1 MIGAMTEMNKE
12 TISSDPLTLGADSS
26 NSLPLVGLPNSVL
39 RKDGKSILLLTMLQ
53 AKGLNRD
60 LKRSLTEGPEQIP
73 DQVAGLALGDLP
85 KSLSETDRRLL
96 RRLANPIARMA
107 RYWVAMKP
115 PKRGLLKH
123 DAHDYSTAVD
133 LLWLEDYAP
142 DWKTLKA
149 DENELLAICPAWQNI
164 QTGIKKSLPPTLVR
178 PDFGVFM
185 LWPRILKDLEKWSGL
200 DDERQIAVGRA
211 VFALSSISL
220 SDWFAREAVR
230 ICPDLAEEFFLPP
243 ADVDHPSEPQDDI
256 GNESIDQDGG
266 WSELLE
272 RLDALAIELR
282 DAPTQM
288 TVSALQALAQEFGDA
303 AHALP
308 VGGQSSRELLAEK
321 INGLMNVC
329 RRLAMDPDFSWL
341 DAGLLGQ
348 IEARWQLALTDAGED
363 TSALLDDAGAAT
375 GRVEQAAGTLRTMTA
390 EKQAAEAELAR
401 KGEDIVSAK
410 TVVERRTLEQHRRE
424 KQKDLLILDEQITA
438 RQDDLLAAGSPFG
451 EAFDYAMDY
460 QALLQDAP
468 EHPPEPDPV
477 REIEPYKPLS
487 DTPVSPGTTPIQQ
500 AGGQVA
506 SGEVV
511 VPAPVPESESSVS
524 PSTGQPDQ
532 VHEKPQVQGNAT
544 PVSTTPPSPE
554 VSQNPKDEVYN
565 DQAGDA
571 CQPIWQLLAD
581 GRFSMACQLVRAM
594 SAQEDAPQMPPQ
606 TLLEAITLA
615 DALTLPDGN
624 LHDAVAA
631 RLQEFSEEWFHEE
644 GPDSWHTALNLLLV
658 ASTLRPMVLAPDS
671 GASVIAGYLHLDS
684 QGRYPN
690 LWKLVGSIRESSE
703 RLRGFRIDLASL
715 RSARDQAAI
724 ATGLQSLQQEARVW
738 LKSQAPAMTI
748 KFAPAT
754 KVWHQ
759 WLRPD
764 GVIHRLVSPII
775 ENRAAAAGEVA
786 SLIKSLADSA
796 NFQKLVR
803 KADRVDNDRRKGD
816 DIHSGALDHLSRC
829 SEDAIALARR
839 WLPFIEARSPSN
851 DRMRELLLQIRK
863 EIEQL
868 LPSVNCELVQPESG
882 RWQLV
887 ACAQKAV
894 LRQLNGLVGIFDPN
908 SPPLAASEAAATEVL
923 AKDLLDVPAIR
934 VAPNWAIESTAPDVI
949 AAIRQWCSDPLSWKN
964 AFDARLNAG
973 DLSGAKRLLD
983 RRDVEV
989 EDLGLIDLLRRE
1001 TESWRSKLKSRV
1013 LDCRRDIE
1021 VGSAYGYVSD
1031 TERNQYERELVR
1043 IEARSEE
1050 SPRFDIAL
1058 ESIERI
1064 RNAIRTN
1071 RAEKAHLIKQAVVE
1085 LEHEQR
1091 NPEDIQA
1098 VQASLDEGDMAT
1110 AHELLQRVRRGLSAW
1125 PEEVTTV
1132 DSFQSF
1138 VSSLAELDEWFAT
1151 RRNSDEIRTA
1161 IKNGALPGLD
1171 FRKVAGAQRDQAANM
1186 FVDWSFLKS
1195 RKAGDA
1201 GKLHSLLSA
1210 LGFVAGRPPS
1220 KQEALPSK
1228 EIWMLSADPIS
1239 DRSICPIPHFGSA
1252 AKGAYRLI
1260 CLWERPIEDDIVQLV
1275 GDSNLHRAT
1284 IVLYFGRM
1292 TERKWR
1298 ELSRKTKLAR
1308 KSFVL
1313 IDEMVLLFLAAQAG
1327 SRLAALFSTSLP
1339 YSFAD
1344 PFDATAGFVPPEMFY
1359 GRAAELDAIL
1369 GLNGRCFI
1377 YGGRQLGKTALMR
1390 RAEQTFHAPD
1400 KGRWSHY
1407 VDLRAEG
1414 VGVNRT
1420 ASEVWQTIAAAMKA
1434 VGMLAEAPT
1443 AAELAKKSGI
1453 DDLLETI
1460 RSFLGKNDE
1469 RRMLL
1474 LLDEADRF
1482 FEQDGRNDFAETR
1495 RLKQLMDTTQRRFKV
1510 VFAGLHNVLRMTERA
1525 NHPLAHFG
1533 QPIKIGPF
1541 IEEHEIREAREL
1553 IRLPLAAAGFEF
1565 ESRSLVMR
1573 ILAQTN
1579 YYPSLIQLYCN
1590 HLLQHMLTRL
1600 ATAQRLA
1607 GPRYR
1612 ITNHDIEAVYSSSDL
1627 RGEIRA
1633 KFNFTLQLD
1642 PRYEVIAYGMA
1653 YEALSGRFGQ
1663 VDGMDWRSIWLDC
1676 AMTWWSEGFRETS
1689 ELDFRVLLDE
1699 MVELGVL
1706 SRFSTGRYGLR
1717 NPNVFLLLGNRDEIE
1732 TVLARTRQPAVEFD
1746 SAVFHPQLRIQNGS
1760 HLRHPLTFQQLSEI
1774 LRHGNTVT
1782 AIAGTAAADIEELG
1796 GCLKAFVEQ
1805 SGTGVCHVI
1814 DGVVDH
1820 QAFAAQ
1826 LNALVE
1832 KRDKKGHT
1840 VIVVPSSVPWAG
1852 LWVSEAKEKLS
1863 HLKSPTGY
1871 VAVCFIADPN
1881 TLWGTFSDDKLNE
1894 LGIPWISLLPWRET
1908 FVHQYLEDQ
1917 QLLMTTE
1924 TIRDATG
1931 FWPGLLY
1938 PLVDK
1943 CTQVRDLERHAKT
1956 AKEMLKDHHA
1966 AEKLF
1971 AKFGLNVAVT
1981 VPVLRTLAEL
1991 GQASEPGD
1999 LSEFSEVPIDM
2010 VNRVLA
2016 WGELLGIARREG
2028 AHYWRLDEVV
2038 EQILL
2043 SVRE

>member
-1 MIGAMTEMNKE
+1 MTEQ
-12 TISSDPLTLGADSS
+12 SPSPSDPSTDRELIRLR
-26 NSLPLVGLPNSVL
+26 PLFGLPKSVL
-39 RKDGKSILLLTMLQ
+39 QPAGRSIVLLAMLQ
-53 AKGLNRD
+53 PKGLNRD
-60 LKRSLTEGPEQIP
+60 MRRGLTERAETPA
-73 DQVAGLALGDLP
+73 DLAAGLVLGDLP
-85 KSLSETDRRLL
+85 GILSDTDRRLL
-96 RRLANPIARMA
+96 RRWANPYSRMA
-107 RYWVAMKP
+107 YFWLAMKTP
-115 PKRGLLKH
+115 TKGPRKH
-123 DAHDYSTAVD
+123 SAWNYVTAID
-133 LLWLEDYAP
+133 LLWLDDFAGDWMTLTLDEDH
-142 DWKTLKA
+142 LMS
-149 DENELLAICPAWQNI
+149 LCPAWPRI
-164 QTGIKKSLPPTLVR
+164 RAGLEKSAR
-178 PDFGVFM
+178 PAGSKLKFGVFM
-185 LWPRILKDLEKWSGL
+185 LWPRILGELANWSTISE
-200 DDERQIAVGRA
+200 ERRPLIGRA
-211 VFALSSISL
+211 VFALSSISM

-230 ICPDLAEEFFLPP
+230 ICPDLADEISLPP
-243 ADVDHPSEPQDDI
+243 DEVDQHVEHQDELDIEPT
-256 GNESIDQDGG
+256 DQDQE
-266 WSELLE
+266 WHELLE
-272 RLDALAIELR
+272 RLEALAIELR

-288 TVSALQALAQEFGDA
+288 TVSALQTLVEEFGDA
-303 AHALP
+303 AHVLP
-308 VGGQSSRELLAEK
+308 VGGQSSREVLAEK

-329 RRLAMDPDFSWL
+329 RRLAMDPEFSWL
-341 DAGLLGQ
+341 DAGLLRQ

-363 TSALLDDAGAAT
+363 TPALLDDAGAAR

-401 KGEDIVSAK
+401 KGEEIVSAK
-410 TVVERRTLEQHRRE
+410 TVVERRTLEQHRRG
-424 KQKDLLILDEQITA
+424 KQKDLLVLDENITA

-451 EAFDYAMDY
+451 EAFDYATDY
-460 QALLQDAP
+460 QALLHGAP
-468 EHPPEPDPV
+468 EHTPEPDPV
-477 REIEPYKPLS
+477 REIAPYKPLS
-487 DTPVSPGTTPIQQ
+487 DTPVEPDTTPVEETD
-500 AGGQVA
+500 GQIA
-506 SGEVV
+506 PGEDI
-511 VPAPVPESESSVS
+511 VPVPVPVPESESPVS
-524 PSTGQPDQ
+524 APAGQPDQ
-532 VHEKPQVQGNAT
+532 VREKPPVQANAT
-544 PVSTTPPSPE
+544 PVSTSPPSPAI
-554 VSQNPKDEVYN
+554 SPTLTDEVYN
-565 DQAGDA
+565 DQAGDV

-581 GRFSMACQLVRAM
+581 GRISMACQLVRAM
-594 SAQEDAPQMPPQ
+594 SAQADAPQMPPQ
-606 TLLEAITLA
+606 TLLDAITLA

-658 ASTLRPMVLAPDS
+658 AATLRPMVLAPDS

-803 KADRVDNDRRKGD
+803 KTDRGDNDRRKGD

-868 LPSVNCELVQPESG
+868 LPSVHRELVQSESG

-887 ACAQKAV
+887 ACAQKTV

-923 AKDLLDVPAIR
+923 AKDLLDVPSIR
-934 VAPNWAIESTAPDVI
+934 VAPNWAIESAAPDVI
-949 AAIRQWCSDPLSWKN
+949 SAIRQWCSDPLSWKS

-983 RRDVEV
+983 RRDIEV

-1001 TESWRSKLKSRV
+1001 TESWRAKLKSRV

-1031 TERNQYERELVR
+1031 TERNQCERELVR
-1043 IEARSEE
+1043 IEAQSEE
-1050 SPRFDIAL
+1050 SPRFDVAL

-1064 RNAIRTN
+1064 RDAIRTN
-1071 RAEKAHLIKQAVVE
+1071 RAEKAHLIKQAVVG

-1091 NPEDIQA
+1091 NPEDIRA

-1110 AHELLQRVRRGLSAW
+1110 ANELLQRVQRGLSAW

-1138 VSSLAELDEWFAT
+1138 VASLAELDEWFAT
-1151 RRNSDEIRTA
+1151 RRNTDEIRTA

-1186 FVDWSFLKS
+1186 FGDWSFLKS

-1210 LGFVAGRPPS
+1210 LGFVASRPPS
-1220 KQEALPSK
+1220 RQEALPGK

-1239 DRSICPIPHFGSA
+1239 DRGICPIPHFGSA

-1275 GDSNLHRAT
+1275 GDSKLHRAT

-1313 IDEMVLLFLAAQAG
+1313 IDEMLLLFLAAQAG

-1414 VGVNRT
+1414 IGVNRT

-1443 AAELAKKSGI
+1443 AAELAKKSGV
-1453 DDLLETI
+1453 DDLLKTI
-1460 RSFLGKNDE
+1460 HSFLGKNDE

-1600 ATAQRLA
+1600 GTAQRLA

-1774 LRHGNTVT
+1774 LRYGNTVT

-1820 QAFAAQ
+1820 QAFAAR
-1826 LNALVE
+1826 LNDLID

-1881 TLWGTFSDDKLNE
+1881 TLWGTFSDDRLNE

-1917 QLLMTTE
+1917 QLSMTTE
-1924 TIRDATG
+1924 TIREATG

-1956 AKEMLKDHHA
+1956 RKEKLKDHHA
-1966 AEKLF
+1966 AEQLF
-1971 AKFGLNVAVT
+1971 ATFGLNVAVT

-1999 LSEFSEVPIDM
+1999 LSEFSEVPIDV

-2028 AHYWRLDEVV
+2028 ANYWRLDEVV

-2043 SVRE
+2043 SVRK